1 MNDYEGKRFSRHK
14 NPYIDVEKLKATGKK
29 RIVLNESF
37 EEMLTRYISG
47 STQIMR
53 DIPKDDKRD
62 SHYQL
67 AKRLKRYCEVV
78 LNESLPLENRFHYAV
93 EVGITYQLIKT
104 YYIESTINKRNA
116 KGKEREWPE
125 LGEWAID
132 LINEG
137 KTYSQ
142 IWDLIPSSNQSDE
155 SDYQFYKDDDKL
167 FLKIDGGKT
176 RRPISRNHFIKKT
189 LPKIKKTY

>member
-29 RIVLNESF
+29 RIVINESF

-67 AKRLKRYCEVV
+67 AKRLKRYLREKLFDAC
-78 LNESLPLENRFHYAV
+78 PLEIV
-93 EVGITYQLIKT
+93 E
-104 YYIESTINKRNA
+104 
-116 KGKEREWPE
+116 
-125 LGEWAID
+125 
-132 LINEG
+132 
-137 KTYSQ
+137 
-142 IWDLIPSSNQSDE
+142 
-155 SDYQFYKDDDKL
+155 
-167 FLKIDGGKT
+167 
-176 RRPISRNHFIKKT
+176 
-189 LPKIKKTY
+189 